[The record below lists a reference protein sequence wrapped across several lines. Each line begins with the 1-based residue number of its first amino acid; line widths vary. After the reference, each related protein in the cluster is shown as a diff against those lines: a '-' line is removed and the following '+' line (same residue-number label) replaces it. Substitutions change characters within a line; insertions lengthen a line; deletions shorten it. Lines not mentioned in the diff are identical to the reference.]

1 MDEDEAHAIFAE
13 AMAASGF
20 AIDSKPKTKSMTKKS
35 SSSSQRR
42 RSRPTSPAAR
52 KTEIPSPNRRWA
64 EAEKEWKL
72 ATQEGLDGDDSDD
85 DDDDDDDSLFDD
97 LKSVGSKK
105 SVGSRSSR
113 QFLVEKEDGVTSDDE
128 EEDMDT
134 IHANHIRTPQQQVN
148 MMRPPIPAV
157 SPGSAEKRIM
167 YNSALEKSGNHVM
180 YLSSKH
186 SDSESTVAT
195 SNTKNIIVPQKKR
208 VNRGATSAVNKGAM
222 DKAGTSGASPS
233 PPVSFSPQNQTPSL
247 SKPQRQNGASSSPP
261 VSFTQHSQTPSNT
274 KQKSHKENVLK
285 TPPAMHASSSRN
297 EYVSSSSFRSPQPMQ
312 QRSLIGTSASSS
324 RVKISSVSP
333 QVATSTPLSTA
344 SDNAQKNSSDEN
356 WANFDHAFDSNDN
369 SSNASESDSDDKAG
383 IASRAKQ
390 VVAPQSKSPLSVPQE
405 ISKATTPTLM
415 LDTSTESQSND
426 NIRIEND
433 EGKEPEER
441 GSEQIIDRKSSSQQY
456 ESEEYD
462 DYSLAETIS
471 TFGTDAPNFHANS
484 CVTSLNPI
492 PENDEQMCN
501 ANANPLTWMMNY
513 VGLTES
519 DAEVAKKSK
528 SSQESIQGF
537 NPQGPADQTF
547 SSLQPTINGNAES
560 DDSFQ
565 AWLGYAAD
573 LLFPP
578 ITSCNGS
585 GMPGQTEVCDPSLF
599 LTHQK
604 LIVCILLKDSRT
616 PSCWIT
622 RTRYVK
628 PEGLSIC
635 FYFLFYFSD

>member
-1 MDEDEAHAIFAE
+1 VNWTNMDEDEAHAIFAE

-42 RSRPTSPAAR
+42 RSRPSSPAAQ

-72 ATQEGLDGDDSDD
+72 ATQEGLDDD
-85 DDDDDDDSLFDD
+85 DLDDDEDDDSLFDD

-134 IHANHIRTPQQQVN
+134 IHANHIRAPQQQAN
-148 MMRPPIPAV
+148 MVRPPIPAV

-167 YNSALEKSGNHVM
+167 YNSALEKSGNHIM
-180 YLSSKH
+180 YSSSKH

-195 SNTKNIIVPQKKR
+195 SNMKNIIVPQKKR
-208 VNRGATSAVNKGAM
+208 VNRGATSAVNMVVM
-222 DKAGTSGASPS
+222 DKTGTSGASSS
-233 PPVSFSPQNQTPSL
+233 PPLSFNPQNQTPSL
-247 SKPQRQNGASSSPP
+247 SKQQRQNGVSSSPP
-261 VSFTQHSQTPSNT
+261 VSFKQQTQTPSNS
-274 KQKSHKENVLK
+274 KQISHKENDFK
-285 TPPAMHASSSRN
+285 TPPAMHATSSRDEYISSST
-297 EYVSSSSFRSPQPMQ
+297 FRSPQPLQ
-312 QRSLIGTSASSS
+312 QRSLIEASSSSS

-344 SDNAQKNSSDEN
+344 GNNAQKNSSDGN
-356 WANFDHAFDSNDN
+356 WADFDHAFDSNDN
-369 SSNASESDSDDKAG
+369 SNNASESDSDDKAG
-383 IASRAKQ
+383 TSSRAK
-390 VVAPQSKSPLSVPQE
+390 APQAKAPLSVPQE
-405 ISKATTPTLM
+405 ISKATTPTL
-415 LDTSTESQSND
+415 LRGASTESQSND
-426 NIRIEND
+426 NIFIED
-433 EGKEPEER
+433 DDKGKEPGQC

-456 ESEEYD
+456 ESEDYD

-471 TFGTDAPNFHANS
+471 TFGTDAPNSHGNG
-484 CVTSLNPI
+484 CIVSLNPI
-492 PENDEQMCN
+492 SENDEQMCN

-519 DAEVAKKSK
+519 DAEVAKQSK
-528 SSQESIQGF
+528 SSQKSVQGF
-537 NPQGPADQTF
+537 NPNGPSDRTC
-547 SSLQPTINGNAES
+547 SSLQPTIQGNTES

-599 LTHQK
+599 F
-604 LIVCILLKDSRT
+604 
-616 PSCWIT
+616 
-622 RTRYVK
+622 
-628 PEGLSIC
+628 LSTKNLS
-635 FYFLFYFSD
+635 FAFF